1 MSETKELMKELSHRR
16 DRARMKRVK
25 EDFGELMERY
35 MREKGFTSG
44 TLAAASGL
52 SDRTVRRMKGDD
64 LYEPTREMVIAV
76 CVGMKLTFDEASL
89 LIRKSAFRLRDDS
102 PVDAVYV
109 EILESEGEHTVE
121 EWNRAL
127 EMLGAKLLGGGR

>member
-1 MSETKELMKELSHRR
+1 MSETKELMMELSRRR

-35 MREKGFTSG
+35 MKEKGFTSG
-44 TLAAASGL
+44 RLAAASGL

>member
-1 MSETKELMKELSHRR
+1 MSETMELMKELSHRR

-35 MREKGFTSG
+35 MKEKGFSSE
-44 TLAAASGL
+44 TLARVSGL
-52 SDRTVRRMKGDD
+52 SDRTIRRMKGDD
-64 LYEPTREMVIAV
+64 LYEPTREMVIGV
-76 CVGMKLTFDEASL
+76 CVVMKLTFDEASL

-127 EMLGAKLLGGGR
+127 EMLGVRLLGGGR